1 MSETPKTQEACEAA
15 GGTWDAEKG
24 VCTLPSMDSKH
35 TPQTDA
41 DLIRSQ
47 MQEIEML
54 KAKLR
59 VREDQIQTAI
69 KIANKANDQQAAR
82 DGAEREDLIN
92 RIVADSNYKWTRDEL
107 KDKTKSELVLLNTHL
122 SKGLDQTFASVAA
135 YQAEQDKKARP
146 LLTAGAWDSQNKKW
160 IGGL

>member
-24 VCTLPSMDSKH
+24 VCNLPSMDAK
-35 TPQTDA
+35 PAVTDA
-41 DLIRSQ
+41 EQ
-47 MQEIEML
+47 MRALMRENEML

-59 VREDQIQTAI
+59 VREDQVQTAI
-69 KIANKANDQQAAR
+69 KIANKANDIQAAR
-82 DGAEREDLIN
+82 DAAEREDLIT
-92 RIVADSNYKWTRDEL
+92 RIVADSNFKWTRDEL
-107 KDKTKSELVLLNTHL
+107 KDKTRNELILLNTHL

-135 YQAEQDKKARP
+135 YQAEQDKKTRP